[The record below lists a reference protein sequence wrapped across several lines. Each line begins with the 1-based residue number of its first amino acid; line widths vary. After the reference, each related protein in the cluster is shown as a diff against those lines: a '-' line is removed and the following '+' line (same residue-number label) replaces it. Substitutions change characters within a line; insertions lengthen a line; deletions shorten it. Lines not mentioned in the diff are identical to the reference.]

1 MKKRNKY
8 REGSLTV
15 SKDIAA
21 LESEFNL
28 DASGTI
34 TAKGKID
41 LGKGFSYTR
50 GQTRNVVH
58 GQGQYQN
65 ILEKEFKSGT
75 KVKAIQ
81 KPGSFVMEISKP
93 I

>member
-8 REGSLTV
+8 WEGSLTV
-15 SKDIAA
+15 SKNIAA

-28 DASGTI
+28 DASGTV

-58 GQGQYQN
+58 GQGEYQN
-65 ILEKEFKSGT
+65 ILEKKFKSGT

-81 KPGSFVMEISKP
+81 KPGFFGMEISKP

>member
-15 SKDIAA
+15 SKDIAG
-21 LESEFNL
+21 LESQFNL
-28 DASGTI
+28 NSSGTV
-34 TAKGKID
+34 TAKGKIN

-50 GQTRNVVH
+50 EQQRNVVH

-65 ILEKEFKSGT
+65 ILEKKFKGGA
-75 KVKAIQ
+75 KIKAIQ
-81 KPGSFVMEISKP
+81 KPGFLGMEISKP

>member
-8 REGSLTV
+8 EAGSLTV
-15 SKDIAA
+15 SKDVAG
-21 LESEFNL
+21 LESRFDLNP
-28 DASGTI
+28 SGTAS
-34 TAKGKID
+34 AKGKID

-58 GQGQYQN
+58 GQGEYQN
-65 ILEKEFKSGT
+65 ILEKQFKGGT
-75 KVKAIQ
+75 KIKAIQ
-81 KPGSFVMEISKP
+81 KPGFFGIEISKP